1 MAGLIDILLKED
13 KINLEALIKE
23 SVNIQIKNSIGVD
36 NVDVTVDDIKISK
49 FRQLIAKTLLDER
62 SIDEY

>member
-23 SVNIQIKNSIGVD
+23 SVNIQIKNTIGVD